1 MEPRH
6 ETPTVAIINNSED
19 LIRMLSEMLRS
30 AGYQVVSAR
39 LVDARAGR
47 VNLVDFLREHDP
59 DAVIFDLALPYGV
72 NATTLAA
79 LKKDG
84 LLHDQSTI
92 LTTPNRRAVESLA
105 RISNAY
111 EITGAPD
118 ELPPLMEL
126 VHEAVRQG
134 QIRKVS
140 PPPTS

>member
-19 LIRMLSEMLRS
+19 LIRLLSEMLRG

-72 NATTLAA
+72 NGATLAA

-84 LLHDQSTI
+84 LLHDDSLI
-92 LTTPNRRAVESLA
+92 LTTPNRRAVETLL
-105 RISNAY
+105 RIPDAY
-111 EITGAPD
+111 EITGVPEELAPLVD
-118 ELPPLMEL
+118 L

-134 QIRKVS
+134 QIRKAG

>member
-6 ETPTVAIINNSED
+6 ETPTVAVINNSED
-19 LIRMLSEMLRS
+19 LIRMLSDMLRG

-59 DAVIFDLALPYGV
+59 EAVIFDLALPYGI
-72 NATTLAA
+72 NATTLEA

-84 LLHDQSTI
+84 LLHDESLV
-92 LTTPNRRAVESLA
+92 LTTPNRQAVESLV

-111 EITGAPD
+111 EITGVPQ
-118 ELPPLMEL
+118 ELPPLIDL

-134 QIRKVS
+134 QIRKAG